1 MMRLISL
8 SGGEAVQ
15 LIPTPA
21 SALFAEVE
29 LTLKDAA
36 ARQHAAVHFVDS
48 GARYAMDLDLMAS
61 VLINLMDNA
70 CSAGATQIVVAA
82 GRNRLTVSDN
92 GCGIP
97 ADVLSR
103 VTQPFFRADK
113 ARSRG
118 QGHAGLGLALV
129 SRIAELHGARLEIDS
144 EVGKGTTVQFVFPEQ
159 DV

>member
-1 MMRLISL
+1 
-8 SGGEAVQ
+8 
-15 LIPTPA
+15 
-21 SALFAEVE
+21 
-29 LTLKDAA
+29 
-36 ARQHAAVHFVDS
+36 
-48 GARYAMDLDLMAS
+48 
-61 VLINLMDNA
+61 
-70 CSAGATQIVVAA
+70 
-82 GRNRLTVSDN
+82 TVSDN